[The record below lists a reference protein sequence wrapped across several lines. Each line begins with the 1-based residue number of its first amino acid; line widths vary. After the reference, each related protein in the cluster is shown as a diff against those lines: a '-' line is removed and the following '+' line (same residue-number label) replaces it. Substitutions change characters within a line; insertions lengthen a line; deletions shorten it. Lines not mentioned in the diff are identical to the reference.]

1 MTKKITFISDTHTKH
16 HDIPKDELPGGD
28 IIIHCGDISSRGYR
42 KEILQFLTWFSS
54 LDQYTHKIFIAGN
67 HDFFFQDN
75 PLQSKETVAEFPNV
89 IYLEDN
95 FIEVEGIKIYGSPW
109 QPEFFNWAFNL
120 PRNGDKLKDK
130 WKVIPSDTD
139 ILITHGPPF
148 GCLDMTIQ
156 GQSVGCEIMTEEIK
170 RINPIIHCFGHIHYA
185 YGYTQRDNIN
195 FINACSLGENYIYQ
209 NKPLHI
215 DLDVSNRM
223 INFV

>member
-1 MTKKITFISDTHTKH
+1 MTKITLISDTHTKH
-16 HDIPKDELPGGD
+16 NHIPKNELPGGD
-28 IIIHCGDISSRGYR
+28 IIIHCGDISNRGYME
-42 KEILQFLTWFSS
+42 EIRLFLEWFSK

-75 PLQSKETVAEFPNV
+75 LLQSKEMVAQYPNV
-89 IYLEDN
+89 TYLQDSS
-95 FIEVEGIKIYGSPW
+95 VTVDGIKIYGSPW

-120 PRNGDKLKDK
+120 PRNGNKLKDK
-130 WKVIPSDTD
+130 WKAIPSNTD

-170 RINPIIHCFGHIHYA
+170 RINPLINCFGHIHYS
-185 YGYTQRDNIN
+185 YGYMQRDNIN
-195 FINACSLGENYIYQ
+195 FINACSLGENYVYQ

-215 DLDVSNRM
+215 DLDISNRM